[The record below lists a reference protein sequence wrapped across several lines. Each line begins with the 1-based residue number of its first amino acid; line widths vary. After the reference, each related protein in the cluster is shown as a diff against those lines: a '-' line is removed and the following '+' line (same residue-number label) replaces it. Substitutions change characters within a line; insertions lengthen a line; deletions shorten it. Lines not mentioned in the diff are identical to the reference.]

1 MTDGCGVPQ
10 GSMTE
15 KADRLGNSPD
25 SRLFCAVNKK
35 EEFFMNKDNL
45 EVASIALDVKKIR
58 KHLHM
63 YPELSGQE
71 YKTSKYIKDMLDSFG
86 IPSEII
92 GATGVIGTISVD
104 KSYPTIA
111 VRAEIDAL
119 PITEQTKADFQSR
132 NPGVM
137 HACGHDGIAA
147 TALGLANLLNSHK
160 EILKCN
166 VRFLFEP
173 AEEIGQGAKALI
185 KAKALENPKVDKII
199 VFHYTNSQPIGM
211 EIQSGISTAIIG
223 KIAITIKGKSSHW
236 GERKNGIDAI
246 SVSAKVISAIDSIND
261 SYPSQLPFVIGIGT
275 IHGGIRNNIMADSV
289 EMEGTLR
296 AFQSDGFRAIF
307 NCLKSKTEQIASETH
322 AEIKVSLLSQMPAIC
337 NSPDLVK
344 IGLST
349 GKEIFGNRCILGNQ
363 PYLAGD
369 NAAYYFQLVKG
380 LRIVFFAKKHDEE
393 NYPLHNSK
401 FDFDEDIFP
410 CAIATLYNLI
420 TSR

>member
-1 MTDGCGVPQ
+1 MYKGYPEITAITSDIIK
-10 GSMTE
+10 MRE
-15 KADRLGNSPD
+15 
-25 SRLFCAVNKK
+25 
-35 EEFFMNKDNL
+35 
-45 EVASIALDVKKIR
+45 
-58 KHLHM
+58 HLHM

-71 YKTSKYIKDMLDSFG
+71 YKTSGYIKDMLDSSG

-92 GATGVIGTISVD
+92 GDTGVIGTISVN

-119 PITEQTKADFQSR
+119 PIAEQTGADYQSR

-147 TALGLANLLNSHK
+147 TALGLAKLLNQHK

-173 AEEIGQGAKALI
+173 AEEIGQGAKTLI

-211 EIQSGISTAIIG
+211 EIQSGISTAMIG
-223 KIAITIKGKSSHW
+223 RISITIKGKSSHW
-236 GERKNGIDAI
+236 GERENGVDAI

-261 SYPSQLPFVIGIGT
+261 SYTSKLPFVIGIGI
-275 IHGGIRNNIMADSV
+275 IHGGVRNNIMADSV
-289 EMEGTLR
+289 EMGGTLR
-296 AFQSDGFRAIF
+296 AFRVDEFRAIYG
-307 NCLKSKTEQIASETH
+307 CLRSKIEQIASETH
-322 AEIKVSLLSQMPAIC
+322 AEVTVSLLSQIPAIC

-344 IGLST
+344 TGLSV
-349 GKEIFGNRCILGNQ
+349 GKKIFGDQCILGNR

-380 LRIVFFAKKHDEE
+380 YNGSNVKTKIWWEFNEPDI
-393 NYPLHNSK
+393 SK
-401 FDFDEDIFP
+401 SF
-410 CAIATLYNLI
+410 CYATHVVKAE
-420 TSR
+420 

>member
-1 MTDGCGVPQ
+1 
-10 GSMTE
+10 
-15 KADRLGNSPD
+15 
-25 SRLFCAVNKK
+25 
-35 EEFFMNKDNL
+35 MNKDNPKI
-45 EVASIALDVKKIR
+45 ASIASDVIKIR
-58 KHLHM
+58 KYLHM
-63 YPELSGQE
+63 YPELSGEE
-71 YKTSKYIKDMLDSFG
+71 YKTSKYIKDMLDSSG

-119 PITEQTKADFQSR
+119 PITEQTGVDFRSR
-132 NPGVM
+132 NQGVM

-166 VRFLFEP
+166 MRFLFEP
-173 AEEIGQGAKALI
+173 AEETGQGAKTLI

-199 VFHYTNSQPIGM
+199 VFHYTNSLPIGM
-211 EIQSGISTAIIG
+211 EIQSGISTAMIG
-223 KIAITIKGKSSHW
+223 KILITIKGKSSHW

-261 SYPSQLPFVIGIGT
+261 SYPCQLPFVIGIGT
-275 IHGGIRNNIMADSV
+275 IHGGVRNNIMADSV

-296 AFQSDGFRAIF
+296 AFQVDEFHTIYD
-307 NCLKSKTEQIASETH
+307 CLRSKMEQIASETH
-322 AEIKVSLLSQMPAIC
+322 AEVTVSLLSQIPAIC
-337 NSPDLVK
+337 NSPDLVE
-344 IGLST
+344 IGMNA
-349 GKEIFGNRCILGNQ
+349 GKEIFGDQCVLGNQ

-380 LRIVFFAKKHDEE
+380 LRIVFFAKKHGDE
-393 NYPLHNSK
+393 NYPLHNPK
-401 FDFDEDIFP
+401 FNFDDDIFP
-410 CAIATLYNLI
+410 YAIATLYNLI
-420 TSR
+420 ISL